1 MKKITLVSI
10 LLAAMS
16 VSATEIVNELDSTKT
31 ITFHSSEGTNFS
43 VGCGSPRHNYK
54 PYVIVESTVDRP
66 SQRYNIKKSNC
77 REVSD
82 HLGSFE
88 QEPDASLDFT
98 YDKHTLVLKRI
109 RIY

>member
-43 VGCGSPRHNYK
+43 VGCGSPRHTYK
-54 PYVIVESTVDRP
+54 PYVVVERTVDRP
-66 SQRYNIKKSNC
+66 SQQYKIKGNC
-77 REVSD
+77 HEVRN
-82 HLGSFE
+82 HLNSFE
-88 QEPDASLDFT
+88 QEPNASLDFT
-98 YDKHTLVLKRI
+98 YDKHTLVLKRV

>member
-43 VGCGSPRHNYK
+43 IACGSPRHTYK
-54 PYVIVESTVDRP
+54 PYVIVERTEDRP
-66 SQRYNIKKSNC
+66 SQQYKIKGNC
-77 REVSD
+77 HEVRD
-82 HLGSFE
+82 HLNSFE

-98 YDKHTLVLKRI
+98 YDKQTLVLKKI